1 MAATTVDETA
11 RPAGTNGAATRRRP
25 DRRTTRIAIGIWLA
39 VMLVL
44 PWIVDSELWLG
55 IGIFTLIAGIGALGM
70 QVIVG
75 FAGQISLGHAAFIGI
90 GASAGAYLGV
100 DRGLPWYIWIPAATL
115 LTGLLGAAIAPVAV
129 RIRGLYLAV
138 ATLALVFIVQY
149 VLEVWT
155 SVSGGINGRT
165 AAPVEING
173 QDILYGYWS
182 DGEEVLSSFQA
193 WWYFALAFLLIAMV
207 ATANLKRS
215 RIGRAFMAV
224 RDHDLAVGVVGIPST
239 TTKLIAFA
247 ISAAM
252 AGLTG
257 ALLSAYMGHLS
268 PGQWSLM
275 LSVEYI
281 AMAVIGGLGSV
292 GGAVLGALF
301 VRAMPQLV
309 IVLAEYLPFIS
320 TELTTSGGLTAPLIS
335 EFLYGLAIVLVLL
348 FEPRGLM
355 ALLTRPFERWRG
367 RKREEA
373 PDV

>member
-149 VLEVWT
+149 VLEIWT